1 MKKIYYSENS
11 ASELFTLFD
20 STKYRKRDAYRN
32 HTHTQIELGFVVAGE
47 GEYVLEGTRFD
58 IRAGDLFLVRPNEQ
72 HCVPT
77 ITSDELSS
85 FNIHFSPLYVWRVL
99 SDYIE
104 AGRLNCFV
112 RSDIAISARV
122 RGNARVTALLEEIRG
137 AFIRDDR
144 FALRRL
150 VPALLVEIAEGLPP
164 CEVALGSTLHLGDV
178 RSAVH
183 YIEENLSEHITL
195 EDIAR
200 AGNMSKSHLNEWF
213 RTVTGMTP
221 YEYLLVTRVERSVEL
236 LRSTDMTVLA
246 VSENC
251 GFSNL
256 ANFNKA
262 FKKRTGLTPQ
272 AYRKSH

>member
-1 MKKIYYSENS
+1 MRKTYYSENS
-11 ASELFTLFD
+11 GNELFTLFD
-20 STKYRKRDAYRN
+20 SIKYRKQDLYRN
-32 HTHTQIELGFVVAGE
+32 HTHTQIELGFIVEGE
-47 GEYVLEGTRFD
+47 GEYVLEGNRFD

-77 ITSDELSS
+77 ITTDSLIS
-85 FNIHFSPLYVWRVL
+85 FNLHLSPLYVWRVL
-99 SDYIE
+99 SDYME
-104 AGRLNCFV
+104 SGRLNCLV
-112 RSDIAISARV
+112 RSDIAITARV
-122 RGNARVTALLEEIRG
+122 RISEVSALMDELRTAFS
-137 AFIRDDR
+137 ADDR
-144 FALRRL
+144 FALRLL
-150 VPALLVEIAEGLPP
+150 VPRLICRIAEDFPTTP
-164 CEVALGSTLHLGDV
+164 NATGSALHLGDI
-178 RSAVH
+178 RSAIRF
-183 YIEENLSEHITL
+183 IEENLSDRITL

-221 YEYLLVTRVERSVEL
+221 YEYLLVTRIERSVEL
-236 LRSTDMTVLA
+236 LRATDMTVLSI
-246 VSENC
+246 SEAC

>member
-1 MKKIYYSENS
+1 MRKTYYSENS
-11 ASELFTLFD
+11 GNELFTLFD
-20 STKYRKRDAYRN
+20 SAKYRKQDVYRN
-32 HTHTQIELGFVVAGE
+32 HTHTQIELGFIVEGA
-47 GEYVLEGTRFD
+47 GEYVLEGDRFD

-77 ITSDELSS
+77 ITSDVLVS
-85 FNIHFSPLYVWRVL
+85 FNIHLSSLYVWRVL

-104 AGRLNCFV
+104 AGRLNCLV
-112 RSDIAISARV
+112 RSDIAIPSRV
-122 RGNARVTALLEEIRG
+122 RGNGSVASLVQKIRA
-137 AFIRDDR
+137 AFAEDDR
-144 FALRRL
+144 FTLRLL
-150 VPALLVEIAEGLPP
+150 VPGLLCEITKDFPAKEGT
-164 CEVALGSTLHLGDV
+164 GSVLHLGDI
-178 RSAVH
+178 RTAIRF
-183 YIEENLSEHITL
+183 IEENLSERITL

-221 YEYLLVTRVERSVEL
+221 YEYLLVSRVERAVEL
-236 LRSTDMTVLA
+236 LRATGMTVLA
-246 VSENC
+246 VSEAC

-272 AYRKSH
+272 TYRKSH

>member
-1 MKKIYYSENS
+1 MKKTYYSENS

-150 VPALLVEIAEGLPP
+150 VPALLVEIAEGLPL
-164 CEVALGSTLHLGDV
+164 CEGALGSTLHLGDV

>member
-1 MKKIYYSENS
+1 MKKTYYSENS

-20 STKYRKRDAYRN
+20 SVKYRKRDAYRN

-47 GEYVLEGTRFD
+47 GEYVLEGEQFD
-58 IRAGDLFLVRPNEQ
+58 ICAGDLFLVRPNEQ

-77 ITSDELSS
+77 ITSDELLS

-104 AGRLNCFV
+104 TERLNSLV
-112 RSDIAISARV
+112 RSDIAIAARV
-122 RGNARVTALLEEIRG
+122 RGNAEVTALVKEARE
-137 AFIRDDR
+137 AFAADDR

-150 VPALLVEIAEGLPP
+150 VPMLLVEIAKTLPKSQG
-164 CEVALGSTLHLGDV
+164 VIGSTLHLRDV
-178 RSAVH
+178 RAAIH
-183 YIEENLSEHITL
+183 YIEGNLSEHITL

-221 YEYLLVTRVERSVEL
+221 YEYLLVSRVERAVEL
-236 LRSTDMTVLA
+236 LRGTDMTVLS
-246 VSENC
+246 VSESC

-272 AYRKSH
+272 GYRKSH

>member
-1 MKKIYYSENS
+1 MRKTYYSENS
-11 ASELFTLFD
+11 GNELFTLFD
-20 STKYRKRDAYRN
+20 SIKYRKQDLYRN
-32 HTHTQIELGFVVAGE
+32 HTHTQIELGFIVEGE
-47 GEYVLEGTRFD
+47 GEYVLEGNRFD

-77 ITSDELSS
+77 ITTDSLVSL
-85 FNIHFSPLYVWRVL
+85 NVHLSPLYVWRVL
-99 SDYIE
+99 SDYME
-104 AGRLNCFV
+104 SGRLNCLV
-112 RSDIAISARV
+112 RSDIAITARV
-122 RGNARVTALLEEIRG
+122 RIGEVSALMDELRA
-137 AFIRDDR
+137 AFSADDR
-144 FALRRL
+144 FALRLL
-150 VPALLVEIAEGLPP
+150 VPRLICRIAEDFPAAP
-164 CEVALGSTLHLGDV
+164 NATGSALHLGDI
-178 RSAVH
+178 RSAIRF
-183 YIEENLSEHITL
+183 IEENLSDRITL

-221 YEYLLVTRVERSVEL
+221 YEYLLVTRIEHSVEL
-236 LRSTDMTVLA
+236 LRATDMTVLSI
-246 VSENC
+246 SEAC